1 MNGRG
6 FLVIGIILMCV
17 GFGGVIRSVATGQ
30 EETSAKVASP
40 PPSATM
46 PTEPTKPSLTSAEQ
60 AYMTY
65 IEGHANAMSYAL
77 GELGR
82 LLQDSQIFDDEWI
95 IEAATYMALIQ
106 FGYEEAQAADCPS
119 SMLHIHSKY
128 VQGLS
133 HFNTAMD
140 LLAEGIDYLD
150 MDSLERAITEM
161 DIGTGL
167 IEEATQL
174 TTEFILAHEQ

>member
-6 FLVIGIILMCV
+6 LLAIAIILMCV
-17 GFGGVIRSVATGQ
+17 GFGGVIHWVATGQ
-30 EETSAKVASP
+30 GETQVASP
-40 PPSATM
+40 PPSVTT

-60 AYMTY
+60 TYLTY

-119 SMLHIHSKY
+119 SMSHIHSKY
-128 VQGLS
+128 IQGLS
-133 HFNTAMD
+133 HLNTAMD
-140 LLAEGIDYLD
+140 LIAEGIDYLD
-150 MDSLERAITEM
+150 VDSLNRATTEM
-161 DIGTGL
+161 TTGGVL
-167 IEEATQL
+167 IEEAARL
-174 TTEFILAHEQ
+174 KTEFVLAHK

>member
-6 FLVIGIILMCV
+6 LLAIAIILMCV
-17 GFGGVIRSVATGQ
+17 GFGGVIHSVATGQ
-30 EETSAKVASP
+30 GETRIASP
-40 PPSATM
+40 PVTA

-60 AYMTY
+60 TYITY
-65 IEGHANAMSYAL
+65 IEGHADGMSYAL

-82 LLQDSQIFDDEWI
+82 LLQDPQIFGDDWK
-95 IEAATYMALIQ
+95 IEMVIYMALIQ
-106 FGYEEAQAADCPS
+106 FGYDEAQAADCPS

-150 MDSLERAITEM
+150 VDSLERAITEM
-161 DIGTGL
+161 DLGTGF

-174 TTEFILAHEQ
+174 ITEFILAHKQ